1 MNPSL
6 SEACPYP
13 GYVYVNV
20 DGVSALR
27 RVLEKPAFQKAEQSV
42 AITGSM
48 GSDRRVR
55 GAPEPA
61 PWGGVPFPAEG
72 EIKQDWSSADPMAP
86 EISYKPDMGKVQPRE
101 DEEAAGTEIAKLVSA
116 RRQALLDRIELS
128 AELGI
133 IFIGSFLA
141 LFVLS
146 HTK

>member
-20 DGVSALR
+20 DGVSAL
-27 RVLEKPAFQKAEQSV
+27 
-42 AITGSM
+42 
-48 GSDRRVR
+48 RRVR

-86 EISYKPDMGKVQPRE
+86 VISYKPDMGKVQPPPRE
-101 DEEAAGTEIAKLVSA
+101 DSEDSEDDEASHGVEIAKLASA

-128 AELGI
+128 AELGV

>member
-6 SEACPYP
+6 SEPCPYP

-42 AITGSM
+42 AITGSI
-48 GSDRRVR
+48 GTDRRVR

-61 PWGGVPFPAEG
+61 PWSGVAFPAEG

-86 EISYKPDMGKVQPRE
+86 ISYKPDMGKVQQE
-101 DEEAAGTEIAKLVSA
+101 DLEPGTEIAKLVSA

-128 AELGI
+128 AELGV